1 LAKDMKA
8 TFLRHGH
15 ALDFFTAKV
24 TNDSLRPLSDEGK
37 KQVEMSIDLLKKLGF
52 SPFKIIS
59 SPYKRAI
66 ETATIAAKN
75 FGLDRIFQYP
85 ELAGQ
90 DADSA
95 LSVSLNFSQGK
106 DILIVGHQPLLKI
119 MAEKVTGENAIEMP
133 TGGFALIDIEDVKN
147 LKGKLLYNKKDS

>member
-1 LAKDMKA
+1 MKA
-8 TFLRHGH
+8 SFLRHGH
-15 ALDFFTAKV
+15 AVDFFTGKV
-24 TNDSLRPLSDEGK
+24 TDDSLRPLSEEGK
-37 KQVEMSIDLLKKLGF
+37 KQIDVSIDLLKKLGF
-52 SPFKIIS
+52 SPSKIIS

-66 ETATIAAKN
+66 ETATIAAKS
-75 FGLDRIFQYP
+75 FGLDKIFQYP

-119 MAEKVTGENAIEMP
+119 MAEKLTGENAIEMP
-133 TGGFALIDIEDVKN
+133 TGGFALIEIEDPSS